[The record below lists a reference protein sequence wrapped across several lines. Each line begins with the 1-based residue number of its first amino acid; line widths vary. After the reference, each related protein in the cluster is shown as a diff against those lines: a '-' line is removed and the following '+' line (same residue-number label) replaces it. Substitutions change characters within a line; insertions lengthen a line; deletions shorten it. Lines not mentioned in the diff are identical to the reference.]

1 MSPAPRLLVLAALG
15 LAAFAGCGPSIR
27 LVAASNEYFEYC
39 YAADRDAARSDI
51 ERRACWTAW
60 QEHYEIGQPPER
72 IDYAH
77 ERLVMLDPE
86 RRNAIELA
94 TGESGESE
102 AVLEAELAAELAAEP
117 IAVDPTVTPTVV
129 DPAIVVVATEVVAP
143 EGAEVMS
150 VFGDRGPVT
159 ARARRSP
166 VIPRSRSSACAD
178 VCAPDFR
185 ACALLCNLSDRGC
198 VDACRHRF
206 RQCSHSCF

>member
-1 MSPAPRLLVLAALG
+1 MSSAPRLLVLAALV
-15 LAAFAGCGPSIR
+15 LAVFAGCGPSIR

-39 YAADRDAARSDI
+39 YAADRDAARTDI

-60 QEHYEIGQPPER
+60 QAHYEIGQPPER

-102 AVLEAELAAELAAEP
+102 AVLEAELAAQHTSVATPA
-117 IAVDPTVTPTVV
+117 IAVAVTEAAP
-129 DPAIVVVATEVVAP
+129 P
-143 EGAEVMS
+143 EGAEVSS

-166 VIPRSRSSACAD
+166 VIPRTRGSACAD

-206 RQCSHSCF
+206 RQCAHSCF

>member
-15 LAAFAGCGPSIR
+15 LAVFAGCGPSIR

-86 RRNAIELA
+86 RRNAIEMA

-102 AVLEAELAAELAAEP
+102 AVIEAELAAEP
-117 IAVDPTVTPTVV
+117 IAADPTVVE
-129 DPAIVVVATEVVAP
+129 PAIVVAETEVVVP
-143 EGAEVMS
+143 EGAEVSS

-166 VIPRSRSSACAD
+166 VIPTSRSSACAD

>member
-1 MSPAPRLLVLAALG
+1 MSSVPRLLVLAVLA
-15 LAAFAGCGPSIR
+15 LAAVAGCGPSIR
-27 LVAASNEYFEYC
+27 LVAASNVYFEYC

-102 AVLEAELAAELAAEP
+102 AVLEAQLAADP
-117 IAVDPTVTPTVV
+117 MAVDATVTE
-129 DPAIVVVATEVVAP
+129 PAIVAVDIEVVVP
-143 EGAEVMS
+143 EGAEVSS

-185 ACALLCNLSDRGC
+185 TCALLCNLSDRGC

>member
-1 MSPAPRLLVLAALG
+1 MSALRLVLAHSALA
-15 LAAFAGCGPSIR
+15 LAVAASGCGPSIR

-39 YAADRDAARSDI
+39 YAADRDAARTDV
-51 ERRACWTAW
+51 ERRACWAAW
-60 QEHYEIGQPPER
+60 QAHYEIGQPPER

-94 TGESGESE
+94 TGESGEALAE
-102 AVLEAELAAELAAEP
+102 ASANIE
-117 IAVDPTVTPTVV
+117 PTVV
-129 DPAIVVVATEVVAP
+129 QAMDPALRP
-143 EGAEVMS
+143 EGAEVS
-150 VFGDRGPVT
+150 SIFGDRGPVT

-185 ACALLCNLSDRGC
+185 ACALLCRLSDRGC

-206 RQCSHSCF
+206 RQCAHGCF

>member
-1 MSPAPRLLVLAALG
+1 MSSAPRLLVLTALA
-15 LAAFAGCGPSIR
+15 LVAFLGCGPSIR

-39 YAADRDAARSDI
+39 YAADRDAARTDA

-60 QEHYEIGQPPER
+60 QAHYEIGQPPER

-102 AVLEAELAAELAAEP
+102 AVLEAEHAEP
-117 IAVDPTVTPTVV
+117 TPAA
-129 DPAIVVVATEVVAP
+129 DPAIVVQTETVAP
-143 EGAEVMS
+143 EGAEVSS
-150 VFGDRGPVT
+150 VFGDRGPAT

-206 RQCSHSCF
+206 RQCAHSCF